1 MISSRSQEGDE
12 KRLLCEKRQPKEV
25 KKMGRK
31 DKLVSVL
38 DFLNELVTVA
48 DGGIKNEDIDLFLA
62 RVIEEI
68 QSTRHR
74 LEFMERIRD
83 ILKTRNL

>member
-1 MISSRSQEGDE
+1 
-12 KRLLCEKRQPKEV
+12 
-25 KKMGRK
+25 MGRK

-48 DGGIKNEDIDLFLA
+48 EGGVKDEDIDLFLA

-68 QSTRHR
+68 QSATWCKNKIGMGHWMRTRHR

>member
-1 MISSRSQEGDE
+1 
-12 KRLLCEKRQPKEV
+12 
-25 KKMGRK
+25 MGRK

>member
-1 MISSRSQEGDE
+1 
-12 KRLLCEKRQPKEV
+12 
-25 KKMGRK
+25 MGRK

-48 DGGIKNEDIDLFLA
+48 EGGVKNEDIDLFLA

-68 QSTRHR
+68 QSTRHK

>member
-1 MISSRSQEGDE
+1 
-12 KRLLCEKRQPKEV
+12 
-25 KKMGRK
+25 MGRK

-48 DGGIKNEDIDLFLA
+48 EGGVKNEDIDLFLA